1 MAIGVDIVFIPRLID
16 KDDVARRILSARE
29 YAEYEKR
36 THKAEFL
43 AGRFAAKEAF
53 LKASNNL
60 IGKQALKTIEITV
73 EPGGKP
79 VLTFQGKTYDVSIA
93 HDGDYAIAICQIN
106 E

>member
-1 MAIGVDIVFIPRLID
+1 MAIGVDIVFIPRLAG
-16 KDDVARRILSARE
+16 KDDVAQRILSDLE
-29 YAEYEKR
+29 YAEYSKR

-53 LKASNNL
+53 LKANVNL
-60 IGKQALKTIEITV
+60 IGKQALKTIEIIADTN
-73 EPGGKP
+73 GKP
-79 VLTFQGKTYDVSIA
+79 VLTFQGQTYDVSIS